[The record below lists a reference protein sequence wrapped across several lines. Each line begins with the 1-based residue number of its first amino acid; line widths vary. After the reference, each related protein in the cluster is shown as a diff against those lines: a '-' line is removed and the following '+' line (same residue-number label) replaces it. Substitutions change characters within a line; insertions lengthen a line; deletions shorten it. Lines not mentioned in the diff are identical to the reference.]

1 MPSNPKGSCLICK
14 LANDIV
20 VKAKTNIAKNIKM
33 YAFLAIILI
42 EFMSMQMQNY
52 VPQEVYAYKIYPALV
67 NFEFGV
73 IFLAILIH
81 SERLRFCIRQKL
93 IVLFLILYFVFN
105 LITIIAPVC
114 WSDYSN
120 IINYAFLFVLSI
132 LFLATW
138 KNL

>member
-120 IINYAFLFVLSI
+120 TINYAFLFVLSI